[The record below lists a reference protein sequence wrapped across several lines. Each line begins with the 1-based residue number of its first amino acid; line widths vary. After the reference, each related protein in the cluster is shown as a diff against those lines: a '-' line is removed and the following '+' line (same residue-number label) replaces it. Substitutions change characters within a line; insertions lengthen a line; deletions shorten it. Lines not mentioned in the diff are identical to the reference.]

1 MPPAAPRPSDH
12 HPPAW
17 TGELADV
24 RERLARLETRG
35 EAHETASAERHR
47 QVLDTLKEIEDRL
60 DQVEARSWRVAL
72 GLTAL
77 GAGGGAGAVELLRT
91 VLGG

>member
-35 EAHETASAERHR
+35 EAHETASVERHQR
-47 QVLDTLKEIEDRL
+47 VLDVLKEIEDRL
-60 DQVEARSWRVAL
+60 DEVERRTWKIAV
-72 GLTAL
+72 GLAL
-77 GAGGGAGAVELLRT
+77 GAGGAAGGVELVK
-91 VLGG
+91 VLLGA